1 VSGKVLR
8 NTSKVLLAVVLAA
21 VAVLVASF
29 GAYGDS
35 SVPYTDSTAK
45 GTITLCDYAGRPVT
59 HGKVNDVPFVWAT
72 VSSEAAETVFGGPG
86 RTATLFA
93 YQPRQGSP
101 PQDWSGEQL
110 TAGSTYADP
119 THPVAVANQDEG
131 AALKSF
137 LDAYPTQW
145 DGLVQLR
152 VFLGAKSQGI
162 QNTTYPTADIQVK
175 GDTWTLLR
183 GGNVPCDVANASL
196 RLNGVPSTLPPGGS
210 SSGAGS
216 ATAAPG
222 AAGGNRPGA
231 SQTVTDSA
239 HSGASSNGAGGGAGK
254 ANEVSAPRKTSSGGA
269 GLGVGIIGA
278 AALVVLGAA
287 WLMVRIRR
295 ARAAGTPPS

>member
-1 VSGKVLR
+1 VSSKVLR
-8 NTSKVLLAVVLAA
+8 NTSKFLLAA
-21 VAVLVASF
+21 VIAAIAVMVGSF
-29 GAYGDS
+29 GAYGDT

-59 HGKVNDVPFVWAT
+59 HGKVNDVPFVWAA
-72 VSSEAAETVFGGPG
+72 VSSAAAETVFGGPG

-110 TAGSTYADP
+110 TAGSTYADLA
-119 THPVAVANQDEG
+119 HPVAVANQDEG

-137 LDAYPTQW
+137 MDAYPTQW

-152 VFLGAKSQGI
+152 VFLGAKNQGI

-196 RLNGVPSTLPPGGS
+196 RLNGVPSTLPSGGS
-210 SSGAGS
+210 AIGGGS

-222 AAGGNRPGA
+222 GSSGNHSGA
-231 SQTVTDSA
+231 SQTVTG
-239 HSGASSNGAGGGAGK
+239 SGRSGDPSNGAGGGAGK
-254 ANEVSAPRKTSSGGA
+254 ANGVSAPRKTSSGGA
-269 GLGVGIIGA
+269 GLGVGIAGVGI
-278 AALVVLGAA
+278 LVVLGAA
-287 WLMVRIRR
+287 WLIVRSRR
-295 ARAAGTPPS
+295 ARAAGTTPS

>member
-1 VSGKVLR
+1 VTLKVLR
-8 NTSKVLLAVVLAA
+8 NTSKGLLAAVLAA
-21 VAVLVASF
+21 IAVAVGSF
-29 GAYGDS
+29 GAYGDT

-93 YQPRQGSP
+93 YQPRQGFP

-119 THPVAVANQDEG
+119 AHPVAVANQDEG

-152 VFLGAKSQGI
+152 VFLGAKNQGI

-183 GGNVPCDVANASL
+183 GGNVPCDAANASL
-196 RLNGVPSTLPPGGS
+196 RLNGVPSTPPSGGT
-210 SSGAGS
+210 SGAGS
-216 ATAAPG
+216 ATAGPG
-222 AAGGNRPGA
+222 ASSGNHPGA
-231 SQTVTDSA
+231 SQTVTGSA
-239 HSGASSNGAGGGAGK
+239 HSGDPSNGAGGGAGK
-254 ANEVSAPRKTSSGGA
+254 ANGASAPRKTSSGGA
-269 GLGVGIIGA
+269 GLGVGIIGVGT
-278 AALVVLGAA
+278 LVVLGAA
-287 WLMVRIRR
+287 WLILRIRR
-295 ARAAGTPPS
+295 ARAPGTAPS